1 MTPPTAPPSAV
12 PSAVPAAANA
22 PADSLPRGEGSAWGA
37 LVALTLCGAGLAGGF
52 SLGGAPGV
60 ALTLL
65 SLGGAAIAARSALGT
80 VAAERQRAGAAL
92 IAARGAERAAAEA
105 AAAAEL
111 SRSRLAAT
119 LTALPD
125 LLFEIDAAGVIHD
138 HHAPRPEQLALPP
151 TAFIGKSVE
160 SLLPPDAAVVIR
172 GAIDEAIR
180 TGFSFG
186 ATYGLDLPG
195 GRRWFEISVA
205 RRVDGDGAALR
216 AVALCRDVTERVQAR
231 ALLMEREARFRS
243 LFERAPLGL
252 SLVDLRAA
260 KMLSVN
266 PAMEQI
272 TGHSADALT
281 SGRCGRLT
289 PDEWMDEERRNFALV
304 AETGRFGPYEKE
316 VLHAS
321 GRRVPVRLR
330 GVVVNDA
337 DGEPQ
342 VWSIV
347 EDITAEKAAEKAL
360 AAKHAELTEALGRAE
375 SLAAAAQQA
384 SEAKSD
390 FLATMSH
397 EIRTPLNGVIGMTGL
412 LADSPLPQEQRR
424 WAEIARSSGEVLLQ
438 LINDVLDFS
447 KVEAGRMELEEVN
460 AELAQLIGEVAQ
472 LVRPGAAAKGLR
484 LRVELSPAL
493 PSHLRVDPGRLRQIL
508 LNLLSN
514 AIKFTAAGEVSLHV
528 YPAGQAAPDAQAAA
542 RADGAKQVCI
552 DVRDS
557 GIGVPADRHEAVF
570 QPFVQADSSTTR
582 RYGGTGLGL
591 SISRRLAGLMGGTLR
606 IVEQDAPGACLRLC
620 LPMRAAEAP
629 LAEPAPATAPAAPG
643 ALLKGRVLLVE
654 DNVVNQQ
661 VAMLLLQQL
670 GQSVDVASDGAEAL
684 EALCRIPYD
693 LVLMDCQMPN
703 LDGYAATEL
712 LRASAGLVLRPDVPV
727 VAMTANAMPGDE
739 ARCLEVGMDGYIAKP
754 VRPEKLA
761 QALAQWMGR
770 RSPHGARPPAGTEQ

>member
-1 MTPPTAPPSAV
+1 MTPPIAP
-12 PSAVPAAANA
+12 PAAAPAPVAAA

-37 LVALTLCGAGLAGGF
+37 LLALTLCGAGLSGGF
-52 SLGGAPGV
+52 SLGGAPGL
-60 ALTLL
+60 ALALL
-65 SLGGAAIAARSALGT
+65 SLGGAAVAARSALGT
-80 VAAERQRAGAAL
+80 VAAERQRAGEAL

-160 SLLPPDAAVVIR
+160 ALLPPDAAVVIR

-205 RRVDGDGAALR
+205 RRGDGDGDGAAVR

-231 ALLMEREARFRS
+231 ALLVEREARFRS

-289 PDEWMDEERRNFALV
+289 PDEWMDEERRNFAMV
-304 AETGRFGPYEKE
+304 AATGRFGPYEKE

-330 GVVVNDA
+330 GVVVNDT

-360 AAKHAELTEALGRAE
+360 AAKHAELTEALSRAE

-472 LVRPGAAAKGLR
+472 LVRPGATAKGLR

-493 PSHLRVDPGRLRQIL
+493 PSHLKVDPGRLRQIL

-514 AIKFTAAGEVSLHV
+514 AIKFTATGEVSLHA
-528 YPAGQAAPDAQAAA
+528 YPAGPAAA
-542 RADGAKQVCI
+542 QDGGPQQVCI

-629 LAEPAPATAPAAPG
+629 LGEPAPATAPAEPG

-739 ARCLEVGMDGYIAKP
+739 ARCLQVGMDGYIAKP

-761 QALAQWMGR
+761 QALGQWMGR
-770 RSPHGARPPAGTEQ
+770 RSPHGARPASGTEQ